1 MQYGSSISETTIQ
14 LDCVH
19 CHVAAISPGQ
29 MRQVEAVLK
38 FDDVALLA
46 FLDAHS
52 VPLRFVNAKE
62 KIIRECIGY
71 RMHTRSQCARHNFK
85 DIRYFR
91 MCSARHPSV
100 VIVGSSESGEV
111 MMRNAGKLV
120 VVIDDDPP
128 VLETTASLL
137 RSSGFQV
144 VAAESYSEAMDRL
157 SKLGRRAD
165 LIVCGAITDSC

>member
-1 MQYGSSISETTIQ
+1 M
-14 LDCVH
+14 
-19 CHVAAISPGQ
+19 
-29 MRQVEAVLK
+29 
-38 FDDVALLA
+38 
-46 FLDAHS
+46 
-52 VPLRFVNAKE
+52 
-62 KIIRECIGY
+62 
-71 RMHTRSQCARHNFK
+71 CAHNFQ

-100 VIVGSSESGEV
+100 VIVESSESWEV

-128 VLETTASLL
+128 VLESTASLL

-144 VAAESYSEAMDRL
+144 VAAESYTEAMDRL

-165 LIVCGAITDSC
+165 RIVCGAITVSC